1 MLFTVAPQLN
11 LGLSIIER
19 PSAQMYCNKK
29 KCLLDEFTAAV
40 SVYLRLES
48 AQIAAVVRGE
58 DAPFAAELD
67 AARKRK
73 EVAKQAI
80 REHQERHGC

>member
-1 MLFTVAPQLN
+1 
-11 LGLSIIER
+11 
-19 PSAQMYCNKK
+19 MYCPAKK
-29 KCLLDEFTAAV
+29 RLLDEFTAAV
-40 SVYLRLES
+40 SEYLRLES

-73 EVAKQAI
+73 ELTKQAI
-80 REHQERHGC
+80 SEHQNRHGC